1 MDEDKLEEIHKDKLP
16 WFYRLILKLPGVKF
30 LENVSSGVFWG
41 IVVPILLVLEFFLSM
56 FLLLVFPFP
65 TNIIL
70 AAIIPVG
77 VLLIFMRIFLER
89 FINLW
94 NLTVGK
100 SSSEWNI
107 EKTMQEYIAL
117 LKKRKKRNE

>member
-1 MDEDKLEEIHKDKLP
+1 MNEDELKEIDKGKLP
-16 WFYRLILKLPGVKF
+16 WFYRLVLKIPGVNF
-30 LENVSSGVFWG
+30 LENTSSGVFWG

-56 FLLLVFPFP
+56 CLLLLFPFP

-70 AAIIPVG
+70 TAMIPVG
-77 VLLIFMRIFLER
+77 VLLIFTRMTLER

-94 NLTVGK
+94 NLTVRK
-100 SSSEWNI
+100 SNSEWNV

-117 LKKRKKRNE
+117 LKKRKKRDE